1 MPTQLRDLSVG
12 SLAKIDHIQ
21 DTHRSYRSKLLSMGL
36 TKGTVIWVKNIAP
49 FGDPVL
55 IAVRDFELS
64 LRKDEAA
71 AVVLDPIEGH
81 PEDFGFRHTGY
92 AGNRGWGRGKH
103 RDGRKHRNHVPRP
116 RAGRGFRRRGRGRGA
131 ESAATEQESEA

>member
-1 MPTQLRDLSVG
+1 MPSQLRDLSVG
-12 SLAKIDHIQ
+12 SLARIDHIK

-71 AVVLDPIEGH
+71 AVVLEPIEGH

-92 AGNRGWGRGKH
+92 AGNRGRGRGKH
-103 RDGRKHRNHVPRP
+103 RDGRKHRNHVPRSGG
-116 RAGRGFRRRGRGRGA
+116 GRGFRRRAGG
-131 ESAATEQESEA
+131 TNVDPQQESEA

>member
-1 MPTQLRDLSVG
+1 MPSRLRDLSVG

-64 LRKDEAA
+64 LRKDEAD
-71 AVVLDPIEGH
+71 AVVLEPIDGH

-92 AGNRGWGRGKH
+92 AGNRGWGRGKA
-103 RDGRKHRNHVPRP
+103 RDGRKHRNHVPR
-116 RAGRGFRRRGRGRGA
+116 RHRGRGFRRRGNGHGA
-131 ESAATEQESEA
+131 VDAEQRSES